1 MQKTGHQPTRY
12 PAAVLVLLAETTS
25 RFATIDWVIVVA
37 YLAVVI
43 LIGFLA
49 ARKRLAAKSGDD
61 FFLAGKSMPMWAVA
75 ISILATA
82 QSAATFVGAP
92 QEAYAGNLTYLATN
106 IGPILAAIVV
116 ATLFIPA
123 FYRHGVTSVYE
134 LIGHEMGSGAQRMA
148 SLMFMLG
155 RVLASGAR
163 LFIVAIPF
171 SLVAFGDIEPPHL
184 VLSIVIV
191 AAVATAYSMAGGIRA
206 VIWTDVIQVIVYLTC
221 ICLALALIWQKIPL
235 DAAGIIELLR
245 THDESSPDAEDKL
258 LLIDAS
264 FNISNPYTIWS
275 SLIGI
280 TLLMIAAYGA
290 DQDLTQRMLTC
301 RSSRAASGSVILATV
316 IGLPVVFIFL
326 VMGLLLWVF
335 YTQPEVMGAAAPQY
349 NVSDSRRVFID
360 FILNEMHAG
369 VRGLMMA
376 GLFAAAM
383 SSMDSGLNAMSSTTV
398 ADFYRPWRAKRTPNP
413 PIGDRTERRMA
424 RLASL
429 FWACMISGFACL
441 CIWWQAASGDTLI
454 RFALGVMTYAYSGL
468 LGVFFTA
475 LLTNR
480 GNAASAVGAMI
491 AGIIVVGM
499 TDPLVWSHIA
509 SLIQTDVQPAFT
521 WRLVLGTIASVSVC
535 LMGDRPKR

>member
-1 MQKTGHQPTRY
+1 MLSQ
-12 PAAVLVLLAETTS
+12 TTS
-25 RFATIDWVIVVA
+25 RFAVIDWAIVVV
-37 YLAVVI
+37 YLAIVV
-43 LIGFLA
+43 LIGLLA
-49 ARKRLAAKSGDD
+49 ARKRITAKSGDD

-116 ATLFIPA
+116 AILFIPA

-134 LIGHEMGSGAQRMA
+134 LIGHEMGSTAQRMA

-163 LFIVAIPF
+163 LFVVAIPF
-171 SLVAFGDIEPPHL
+171 SLVAFGDIDKVHL
-184 VLSIVIV
+184 VLSIAIV

-206 VIWTDVIQVIVYLTC
+206 VIWTDVMQVVVYLTC

-245 THDESSPDAEDKL
+245 THDEAAPETGDKL
-258 LLIDAS
+258 RIIDTS
-264 FNISNPYTIWS
+264 FDIDNPYTIWS

-326 VMGLLLWVF
+326 AMGLLLWVF
-335 YTQPEVMGAAAPQY
+335 YTQPEIMGAAAPQY
-349 NVSDSRRVFID
+349 DVSDSRRVFID
-360 FILNEMHAG
+360 FILNEMHPG
-369 VRGLMMA
+369 MRGLMMA

-398 ADFYRPWRAKRTPNP
+398 ADFYRPWRARHTTDA
-413 PIGDRTERRMA
+413 PIGDRVERRIA

-429 FWACMISGFACL
+429 FWASMISGFACV
-441 CIWWQAASGDTLI
+441 CIWWQDASGETLI

-475 LLTNR
+475 LLTKR
-480 GNAASAVGAMI
+480 GNAASAVGAMV
-491 AGIIVVGM
+491 AGVVVVGM
-499 TDPLVWSHIA
+499 TDPLVWPHIA
-509 SLIQTDVQPAFT
+509 TLLNTDEQPAFT
-521 WRLVLGTIASVSVC
+521 WRLVLATIVSINVC
-535 LMGDRPKR
+535 LIGERPKR